1 MDLAN
6 QHWGD
11 AMHCPKPFNTFRVLS
26 RNVNIMTNNTDYLAW
41 KAAAHAIKGCE
52 ADAIAL
58 QETNLA
64 WNKIHRKRVNQILKA
79 STGNTTIA
87 TSSSTKI
94 SNTPHQRGGTLQ
106 ATLGDWTSRTV
117 QIGHDDSGLGR
128 WSFVE
133 LQGREDQRY
142 IILSGYRVCEN
153 QTVDPGSNNTFNQQY
168 RLLHQKGYRDPDPRS
183 QFVTDIIQV
192 IKTWRNQNKAVLV
205 CIDANENP
213 QKQSTDGITRI
224 FTETDLT
231 DLHSHR
237 QKDSR
242 PPTYNRG
249 SKPIDLCAGSP
260 EFVDALIAA
269 WYLPFGE
276 PLRLRGDHRT
286 LGMDF
291 NIETLFR
298 QNASTANPTIQR
310 GVNSN
315 NTKLVQKFCKNVI
328 EECRTKDLYERIH
341 SLTSHSQLTTEQHV
355 ELDNIDQDLTKIL
368 IIADQKCVK
377 QGTSPWS
384 PQLHE
389 AYLIH
394 HYWTLKLSFKRTG
407 HNYPQAFSK
416 IEEKVPQVKLHPPT
430 PSHNYGQ
437 P

>member
-1 MDLAN
+1 M
-6 QHWGD
+6 
-11 AMHCPKPFNTFRVLS
+11 
-26 RNVNIMTNNTDYLAW
+26 
-41 KAAAHAIKGCE
+41 
-52 ADAIAL
+52 
-58 QETNLA
+58 
-64 WNKIHRKRVNQILKA
+64 
-79 STGNTTIA
+79 
-87 TSSSTKI
+87 
-94 SNTPHQRGGTLQ
+94 
-106 ATLGDWTSRTV
+106 
-117 QIGHDDSGLGR
+117 
-128 WSFVE
+128 
-133 LQGREDQRY
+133 
-142 IILSGYRVCEN
+142 
-153 QTVDPGSNNTFNQQY
+153 VDPGSNNTFNQQY
-168 RLLHQKGYRDPDPRS
+168 RLLHQKGYCDPDPCS
-183 QFVTDIIQV
+183 QFVTNIIQV

-276 PLRLRGDHRT
+276 PLGLRGDHRT

-315 NTKLVQKFCKNVI
+315 NTKLVQNFCKTVI
-328 EECRTKDLYERIH
+328 EECHTKELYERIH
-341 SLTSHSQLTTEQHV
+341 SLTSQSQLTTKQHV

-368 IIADQKCVK
+368 ITADQKCVK

-407 HNYPQAFSK
+407 RNYPQAFSK
-416 IEEKVPQVKLHPPT
+416 IEEKVPRAKLHPPHLHT
-430 PSHNYGQ
+430 ITANLREAQKNLQSIHKEALEKHQAHLDDLVKAAHTCKDQKRNKLILCLKRAEELK
-437 P
+437 